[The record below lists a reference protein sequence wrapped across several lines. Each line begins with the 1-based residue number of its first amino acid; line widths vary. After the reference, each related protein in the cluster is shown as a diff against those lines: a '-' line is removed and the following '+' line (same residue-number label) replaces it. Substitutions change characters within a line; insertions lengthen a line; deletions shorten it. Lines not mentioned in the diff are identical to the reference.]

1 MKSLRN
7 CLFRGLLFYSLLA
20 LFCAP
25 SALAASITIAG
36 TGDSQYLLS
45 QLGKAFEQKNK
56 DIQILIPNSVGSGGG
71 IKLLLA
77 GRAELARIARP
88 LKPKERAEG
97 LQNRIFAYS
106 PVVFVANLPQNCLD
120 GITDQDFLGILK
132 GEINNWRHFPNCPDN
147 KIYVANREDGD
158 SSKSVLENQ
167 IPEIKAI
174 STPAG
179 RTLYSTPETYDTLN
193 HYPYS
198 FGYLPKSQIHKD
210 NLTMLKFN
218 GLAPSIENVQQ
229 QKYKL
234 TVPLGIVWNSTPTGP
249 IKRFLDFL
257 FSQEARKVILEHGAV
272 PAQTE

>member
-7 CLFRGLLFYSLLA
+7 CLFRGLFFCCLTTLLW
-20 LFCAP
+20 AP
-25 SALAASITIAG
+25 SAIAESITIAG

-56 DIQILIPNSVGSGGG
+56 NVQVLIPNSVGSGGG

-88 LKPKERAEG
+88 LKPKEQAEG

-106 PVVFVANLPQNCLD
+106 PVVFVANLPQSCLE
-120 GITDQDFLGILK
+120 GITATDFISILK
-132 GEINNWRHFPNCPDN
+132 GEISNWNHFAGCPDN

-158 SSKSVLENQ
+158 SSKTVLEQQ
-167 IPEIKAI
+167 IPEIKTIAN
-174 STPAG
+174 PVG
-179 RTLYSTPETYDTLN
+179 RTLYSTPEAYNTLN

-198 FGYLPKSQIHKD
+198 FGYLPKSQIHQD

-218 GLAPSIENVQQ
+218 GIEPSIENVQQ

-234 TVPLGIVWNSTPTGP
+234 AVPLGIVWQATPSGP
-249 IKRFLDFL
+249 TKKFLDFL
-257 FSQEARKVILEHGAV
+257 FSEEAQKIILNHGAI
-272 PAQTE
+272 PAQSK